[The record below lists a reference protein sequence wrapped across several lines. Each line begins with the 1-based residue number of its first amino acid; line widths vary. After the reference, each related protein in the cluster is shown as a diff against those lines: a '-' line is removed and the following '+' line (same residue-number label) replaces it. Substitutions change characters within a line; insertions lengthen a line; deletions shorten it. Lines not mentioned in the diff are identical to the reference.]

1 MTQSN
6 SKSKE
11 NLKLPEITELN
22 DTARKGKVLC
32 FPKTIVKYHS
42 QTNAT
47 GELKLTIH
55 RPMPCPSTLCVP
67 LKELHMH
74 ILSSRQR
81 NLDAFQHPSLRP
93 PPHHSQ
99 DMKIIPRAIISERIN
114 QREIKWGSALSS
126 RGEAS
131 YLSKALCEVWYPDT
145 NNFITT
151 NREIGISLWDI
162 REITG
167 LSIRGDYYEEVVP
180 SLLELSN
187 LLPQSCLYLFKA
199 YSLIVDKKK
208 TDRIRRANWI
218 EFWFQEDDCVP
229 NPRKSKPF
237 KKAME
242 SKPRKEGQRTVKDRI
257 RRPVVTDRPKETLCR
272 DKSNWNS
279 SLSVD
284 EEEELEIAAYLS
296 LWLCRF
302 IFPSRDDYLGTFKI
316 ASRMAAKS
324 TYSLVPPILAS
335 IYRGLTETSNC
346 IASHDIG
353 SIKYAFPGHFL
364 YAWVATYFL
373 RGIYS
378 NIDKSIG
385 RPIIRRYAG
394 TLNDLQPWE
403 VDMFDCRELVR
414 RRMDLNDFCW
424 NPIHLSSSMRSYILE
439 AYNPQRFGRQQGFRQ
454 KLPGSPKDMN
464 LVINPTNLY
473 CAWLS
478 LTQVGSG
485 CLFHILGRT
494 NNIQN
499 HVDSAY
505 EDWWNSEVFPRLNK
519 IQMKEL
525 LSSED
530 TGFGLEQPAPIP
542 KHTENDNAKDINP
555 SRAAS
560 QRTFQ
565 KRALDIPD
573 DGGPKRLKCTF
584 PSMRNIHSSERVEK
598 IPGTI
603 LTTLSL
609 VHRRKR
615 STRLKK
621 SQAIESNHEVCA
633 ETSKMDLSIPDIS
646 LDDEN
651 LGMSPQTRN
660 AGFPKIPEELNFY
673 TSPSPLLDQ
682 NNENLDIIDAVDGID
697 GLSGSKDLPCDYP
710 SHISGGI
717 LASKLADINDEG
729 EVNSGTSVV
738 KIPENEQEAPVTPS
752 SLSLIVV
759 SSSIINNR
767 GIAPICSSMSGLP
780 FGITEDSSLLKDVFR
795 EAMTKYLKKSFTD
808 VIKHGFSNLRTWW
821 AKSNKRLQNLI
832 TESFQADLAPLPRR
846 MEVFLKKVDAHLSK
860 RKQIL
865 ECPTLEE
872 RDQQLES
879 LNSRIDVEM
888 AIFSSLES
896 KTGQLA
902 SELDK
907 LCDELQTRKENLD
920 KMEDAR
926 ITLEQAQVRDIANVE
941 SIDQERKTLE
951 YNFLQLVESD

>member
-1 MTQSN
+1 MAQSN

-11 NLKLPEITELN
+11 NWKLPEITELN
-22 DTARKGKVLC
+22 DTVRKGKVLC
-32 FPKTIVKYHS
+32 FPKTIVKYHN

-55 RPMPCPSTLCVP
+55 RAMPCPSTLCVP

-81 NLDAFQHPSLRP
+81 NLDAFQHPSLGP

-114 QREIKWGSALSS
+114 QREIKWGSTLSS

-131 YLSKALCEVWYPDT
+131 YLSKFWEWSVWIHKLLVKRNLPDLASAVYSATKDYSCPNSVYRALCEVWCPDT
-145 NNFITT
+145 NTFITT
-151 NREIGISLWDI
+151 NRESLWDI
-162 REITG
+162 REITE

-180 SLLELSN
+180 SLSKLSN

-208 TDRIRRANWI
+208 TDRICHADWI

-242 SKPRKEGQRTVKDRI
+242 SKLRKK
-257 RRPVVTDRPKETLCR
+257 
-272 DKSNWNS
+272 
-279 SLSVD
+279 
-284 EEEELEIAAYLS
+284 A
-296 LWLCRF
+296 
-302 IFPSRDDYLGTFKI
+302 
-316 ASRMAAKS
+316 
-324 TYSLVPPILAS
+324 
-335 IYRGLTETSNC
+335 
-346 IASHDIG
+346 
-353 SIKYAFPGHFL
+353 
-364 YAWVATYFL
+364 ATYFL

-385 RPIIRRYAG
+385 RPIIKRYAG

-414 RRMDLNDFCW
+414 GRMDLKDFCW
-424 NPIHLSSSMRSYILE
+424 NPIHLPPQCGIRTDKDDRSTEISEFMTSIRPRFLSYRRGSSSYILE
-439 AYNPQRFGRQQGFRQ
+439 AYNPHRFGRQQGFRQ

-464 LVINPTNLY
+464 LVINPINLY

-485 CLFHILGRT
+485 CSFHILGRT

-499 HVDSAY
+499 QVDSAY
-505 EDWWNSEVFPRLNK
+505 EDWWNSEIFPRLNK
-519 IQMKEL
+519 IQMTEL

-530 TGFGLEQPAPIP
+530 TDFGLEQPAPIP

-573 DGGPKRLKCTF
+573 EGGPKRLKLTPEDQASRGLEATF
-584 PSMRNIHSSERVEK
+584 VPEDSSSEDQQS
-598 IPGTI
+598 I
-603 LTTLSL
+603 
-609 VHRRKR
+609 
-615 STRLKK
+615 RLKK
-621 SQAIESNHEVCA
+621 PQAIQSNHEACA
-633 ETSKMDLSIPDIS
+633 ETSKIDLSISDIS
-646 LDDEN
+646 LDDKN
-651 LGMSPQTRN
+651 LDMSHQTRN
-660 AGFPKIPEELNFY
+660 TGFPKIPEELNFY

-682 NNENLDIIDAVDGID
+682 NNENLDIIDALDGID
-697 GLSGSKDLPCDYP
+697 GLNGSKDLPYDYP

-738 KIPENEQEAPVTPS
+738 KIPENEQEAHVTPS

-759 SSSIINNR
+759 PTSNINNR

-795 EAMTKYLKKSFTD
+795 EVMTKYLKKSFTD

-821 AKSNKRLQNLI
+821 AKSNQRLQNLI
-832 TESFQADLAPLPRR
+832 TESF
-846 MEVFLKKVDAHLSK
+846 
-860 RKQIL
+860 
-865 ECPTLEE
+865 
-872 RDQQLES
+872 
-879 LNSRIDVEM
+879 
-888 AIFSSLES
+888 
-896 KTGQLA
+896 
-902 SELDK
+902 
-907 LCDELQTRKENLD
+907 
-920 KMEDAR
+920 
-926 ITLEQAQVRDIANVE
+926 
-941 SIDQERKTLE
+941 
-951 YNFLQLVESD
+951 